1 MQEAGEGKRGREPE
15 EPSGPRAGVQAR
27 EGDQL
32 ERGLRE
38 RKPERLVPPPDP
50 PPREPAV
57 QHVRVAAPGVQVHPG
72 CSARADEVGAEDATK
87 EEGREAEG
95 GLEGL
100 FDQVLAYGEAV
111 EAEEDG
117 GAGQ

>member
-1 MQEAGEGKRGREPE
+1 MQEAGEGKRSREPE
-15 EPSGPRAGVQAR
+15 ELSGPRAGVRAC

-32 ERGLRE
+32 ARGLRE
-38 RKPERLVPPPDP
+38 REPERLVLPPGP
-50 PPREPAV
+50 PSREPAV
-57 QHVRVAAPGVQVHPG
+57 QHVRVAAPGVWVHPG
-72 CSARADEVGAEDATK
+72 CGARVDEVGAEDAAE

-95 GLEGL
+95 GLEGP

-117 GAGQ
+117 GAG